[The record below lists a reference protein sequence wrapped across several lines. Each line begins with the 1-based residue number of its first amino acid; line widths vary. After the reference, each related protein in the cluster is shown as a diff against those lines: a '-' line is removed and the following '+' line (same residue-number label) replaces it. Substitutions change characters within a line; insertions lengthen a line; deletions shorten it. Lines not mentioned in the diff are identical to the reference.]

1 MTICYYVIALKY
13 IMSNLD
19 MCAECEVLYFE
30 ALENNGFG
38 RKGVGVGERVLSIL
52 CVYVRTCMYFTKSKV
67 KREIAFLVQGLLH
80 IHSTLLS

>member
-19 MCAECEVLYFE
+19 MCAECE

-52 CVYVRTCMYFTKSKV
+52 CLYVRTCMYFTKSKV